1 MPITRRFSK
10 TVDTISDFVGE
21 VAVYLV
27 LITVVIGVY
36 NVGARFI
43 GRYLGLQLSS
53 NRFIELQWYLF
64 SLVFFLGFA
73 YIMQHGIN
81 VRVDFIYSKW
91 SLKRRAKL
99 DFWLNWIM
107 ILPFCVI
114 GVVETWDP
122 LLTSWG
128 LDASGH
134 WCFAGSRPATSG
146 QLILYFVDFL
156 DLRGAYCGE
165 ISPDPDGLN
174 RAPIKSFILLAFA
187 LLALQ
192 VLAEQAK
199 LFRVLRHGED
209 VAGGELQ
216 EAEAPLRLE

>member
-1 MPITRRFSK
+1 MWLARRFSQ
-10 TVDTISDFVGE
+10 TVDRFSDFIGE
-21 VAVYLV
+21 IAVYFV

-36 NVGARFI
+36 NVAARFL

-53 NRFIELQWYLF
+53 NLYIEMQWYLF

-91 SLKRRAKL
+91 TLKRRAAL
-99 DFWLNWIM
+99 DFWLNFVM

-114 GVVETWDP
+114 GIIESWDP

-128 LDASGH
+128 LSASGH
-134 WCFAGSRPATSG
+134 WCFDRDGPATTV
-146 QLILYFVDFL
+146 QTVLYFLDFL
-156 DLRGAYCGE
+156 DLRGMYCGE

-174 RAPIKSFILLAFA
+174 RAPIKSFILLAFS

-192 VLAEQAK
+192 VLSEQVK
-199 LFRVLRHGED
+199 LWAVLRNDEEEGPKS
-209 VAGGELQ
+209 LL
-216 EAEAPLRLE
+216 EADAPLRLE

>member
-1 MPITRRFSK
+1 MPITRRFSR
-10 TVDTISDFVGE
+10 TVDAVSDFVGGI
-21 VAVYLV
+21 AVYLV

-91 SLKRRAKL
+91 PAKRRAHL

-114 GVVETWDP
+114 GVVQTWNP

-128 LDASGH
+128 LDASGQ
-134 WCFAGSRPATSG
+134 WCFAGGEAAAPGR
-146 QLILYFVDFL
+146 LILYFVDFL
-156 DLRGAYCGE
+156 DLRGLYCGE

-174 RAPIKSFILLAFA
+174 RAPIKSFILLGFI

-192 VLAEQAK
+192 VLAEQVK
-199 LFRVLRHGED
+199 LARVIRHGED
-209 VAGGELQ
+209 AASEELH
-216 EAEAPLRLE
+216 ETEAPLRLE

>member
-1 MPITRRFSK
+1 M
-10 TVDTISDFVGE
+10 
-21 VAVYLV
+21 YLV
-27 LITVVIGVY
+27 LLTVLIGVY
-36 NVGARFI
+36 NVAARFL
-43 GRYLGLQLSS
+43 GRYLEIQLSS
-53 NRFIELQWYLF
+53 NRFIEMQWYLF

-91 SLKRRAKL
+91 SPKRQAAL
-99 DFWLNWIM
+99 DFWLNFVM
-107 ILPFCVI
+107 ILPFCII
-114 GVVETWDP
+114 GIVVSWNP

-128 LDASGH
+128 RSASGLG
-134 WCFAGSRPATSG
+134 CFAQEGTVSSL
-146 QLILYFVDFL
+146 QSVLYFADFL
-156 DLRGAYCGE
+156 DLRGLYCGE

-192 VLAEQAK
+192 VLAEQVK
-199 LFRVLRHGED
+199 LWTVLRSDEGA
-209 VAGGELQ
+209 VPAALQ

>member
-1 MPITRRFSK
+1 MPWIQRFSR
-10 TVDTISDFVGE
+10 TVDRFSNFVGE
-21 VAVYLV
+21 MAVYLV

-36 NVGARFI
+36 NVGARFL
-43 GRYLGLQLSS
+43 GRYLGVQLSS
-53 NRFIELQWYLF
+53 NLFIEMQWYLF

-91 SLKRRAKL
+91 SPKRRAAL
-99 DFWLNWIM
+99 DFWLNFVM

-114 GVVETWDP
+114 GIIVSWNP

-128 LDASGH
+128 RSASGL
-134 WCFAGSRPATSG
+134 WCFAQEGPITALQT
-146 QLILYFVDFL
+146 LLYFVDFL
-156 DLRGAYCGE
+156 DLRGLYCGE
-165 ISPDPDGLN
+165 VSPDPDGLN
-174 RAPIKSFILLAFA
+174 RAPIKSFILLAFS

-192 VLAEQAK
+192 TVAEQIK
-199 LFRVLRHGED
+199 LWTVLRSDEA
-209 VAGGELQ
+209 AGSAALP

>member
-1 MPITRRFSK
+1 MHITRRFSQ
-10 TVDTISDFVGE
+10 TIDRISNFIGE
-21 VAVYLV
+21 IALYLV

-36 NVGARFI
+36 NVAARFL
-43 GRYLGLQLSS
+43 GRYLGVQLSS
-53 NRFIELQWYLF
+53 NRFIEMQWYLF

-81 VRVDFIYSKW
+81 VRVDFLYSKW
-91 SLKRRAKL
+91 SLKRRTRM
-99 DFWLNWIM
+99 DFWLNFVM

-114 GVVETWDP
+114 GIIESWSP

-128 LDASGH
+128 LSATGR
-134 WCFAGSRPATSG
+134 WCFDPEGTLNRF
-146 QLILYFVDFL
+146 QYVIYFLDFL
-156 DLRGAYCGE
+156 DLRGLYCGE

-174 RAPIKSFILLAFA
+174 RAPIKSFILLAFS

-199 LFRVLRHGED
+199 LWRVLRQKDD
-209 VAGGELQ
+209 VTGTALQ
-216 EAEAPLRLE
+216 EAESPLRLE